1 MSQDTTA
8 ADSFSPLRLQG
19 SGGATLEAL
28 AYGGQ
33 LLSWIP
39 AGESGSRLFLSP
51 ASVFRQGAAIRG
63 GVPVIFP
70 QFAAHGPLPK
80 HGFARVQDWQLAQP
94 AGDGRLRLQLRDSPA
109 SRALWPHAFLLELDL
124 HCSGDTLR
132 MEVGV
137 HNTGDSAFGF
147 TVALHTYL
155 RVADVTQARLQG
167 LKGLR
172 YLDAT
177 RERTEHV
184 EEDIELGF
192 GPWTD
197 RIYFDPPAEL
207 LLAEPH
213 RRLRIRQEGFT
224 DTVVWNPAAEVTA
237 TLPDMAPDG
246 WREMLCVEAATTLE
260 PIRLAAGGQWRGA
273 QVLVAE

>member
-1 MSQDTTA
+1 MSQDPT
-8 ADSFSPLRLQG
+8 ADSFSPLRVRG
-19 SGGATLEAL
+19 SGGATLETL
-28 AYGGQ
+28 AYGGH

-39 AGESGSRLFLSP
+39 AGESDSRLFLSP
-51 ASVFRQGAAIRG
+51 ASVFRRGAAIRG

-80 HGFARVQDWQLAQP
+80 HGFARVQDWQRQP
-94 AGDGRLRLQLRDSPA
+94 AGDGHIRLQLRDSPA
-109 SRALWPHAFLLELDL
+109 SRALWPHAFLLDLDL
-124 HCSGDTLR
+124 HCSGNTLR
-132 MEVGV
+132 MELSA
-137 HNTGDSAFGF
+137 HNSGDTAFEF

-155 RVADVTQARLQG
+155 QVADVSQARLQG

-172 YLDAT
+172 YLDAA

-184 EEDIELGF
+184 EEKNELGF

-207 LLAEPH
+207 LLVEPQ

-237 TLPDMAPDG
+237 TLSDMAPDG

-260 PIRLAAGGQWRGA
+260 PIRLAPGAGWRGA

>member
-1 MSQDTTA
+1 MSQDPAT
-8 ADSFSPLRLQG
+8 DSFSPLRARG
-19 SGGATLEAL
+19 NGGATLEAL
-28 AYGGQ
+28 AYGGH
-33 LLSWIP
+33 LLSWTP
-39 AGESGSRLFLSP
+39 AGERDSRLFLSP
-51 ASVFRQGAAIRG
+51 ASVFRPGTAVRG

-80 HGFARVQDWQLAQP
+80 HGFARVQDWQPTQS
-94 AGDGRLRLQLRDSPA
+94 AGDGRIRLQLRDSPA
-109 SRALWPHAFLLELDL
+109 SRALWPHAFLLELEL
-124 HCSGDTLR
+124 HCGGDTLR
-132 MEVGV
+132 MELGV
-137 HNTGDSAFGF
+137 HNSGDTPFEF

-155 RVADVTQARLQG
+155 RVADVRQARLQG

-172 YLDAT
+172 YLDAA
-177 RERTEHV
+177 RNRSEHV
-184 EEDIELGF
+184 EAQDELGF

-207 LLAEPH
+207 LLLEPQ

-224 DTVVWNPAAEVTA
+224 DTVVWNPAAAVTS

-246 WREMLCVEAATTLE
+246 WREMLCVEAATTLQ
-260 PIRLAAGGQWRGA
+260 PIRLAPGAQWRGA